1 MVIRV
6 TSIMDR
12 RHLESLT
19 TNWMLFFCA
28 VAFSLFYVA
37 LHSFQCL

>member
-19 TNWMLFFCA
+19 TNWMLFF
-28 VAFSLFYVA
+28 VPLLSPYFM
-37 LHSFQCL
+37 